1 MSCQP
6 LQLAEVD
13 AVASEIVVCVA
24 CSRILVCY
32 RDEKACVFCWLA
44 RLWSGGA
51 GDSLANFA
59 PCANMF
65 GRCGHRLSLE
75 SAGGL

>member
-1 MSCQP
+1 MSCQL

-32 RDEKACVFCWLA
+32 RDEKACVLLVGTLMERWRGGQLGKFCAVCQYVWQVWA
-44 RLWSGGA
+44 PP
-51 GDSLANFA
+51 FA
-59 PCANMF
+59 
-65 GRCGHRLSLE
+65 
-75 SAGGL
+75 